1 MQNHRSFIRPVACI
15 FVLSGASFSIGCAGG
30 DFDEDQEIDA
40 PEPIGVAVQ
49 AATVA
54 EAAQSSCSTTS
65 VKGLSQQI
73 IDQAACID
81 PNAFVKVPAQPNL
94 VLGSA
99 VFPYLELP
107 AKDAFVNA
115 LKSKPGTTMTV
126 NSMLRTVAQQY
137 LLYSWSLAG
146 KCGIGLAAKPGNSN
160 HETGLALD
168 IQQYNTWM
176 TALQNNGFK
185 WFGNSDAV
193 HFDYNGPGA
202 VNYKGMDVKAFQQL
216 WNMNHPNDLIDEDG
230 VYGPQTEARLK
241 QSPADGFP
249 KGANC
254 NAPKPNPDVY
264 PAIAFSAGEDRFADG
279 SSAGVV
285 DIFEGETYSVT
296 MELANKGGSPAS
308 NVDIGVWVEEPF
320 LAASD
325 YFIESNWMNG
335 GMFKEN
341 DANTDPLNP
350 PHGEP
355 LGQAFTLKMNALSP
369 GETKRVTLTVTAA
382 AYSIGLADAPDVR
395 VWVKDIPNFYHQD
408 EFNGEATNVNG
419 SQTFGEKLQAY
430 VPTDVYSRTHWEWD
444 TDRLEGFSPLGAA
457 TLTAAPDAKAL
468 LVGGEGDDPGA
479 LGPATQFAAEDFNAV
494 AIRAKRTGGTG
505 KAKLYFTT
513 ADEPEM
519 SEEKA
524 IAFDLPDDEAFHELT
539 VFAGDHPSWKGTI
552 TQLRVDPFEAGPG
565 TVEFDFMR
573 AVLGD
578 GSSTGSSGGPGGGL
592 NPNGVPPEDQIAEGS
607 CACSIPGAGNK
618 RPIPWALGAAAFAA
632 LGARRARRRSAS
644 IRHSRWN

>member
-1 MQNHRSFIRPVACI
+1 MKYRSSIRPLACS
-15 FVLSGASFSIGCAGG
+15 FVLAALAASSSWGCASDDPFG
-30 DFDEDQEIDA
+30 DQEIDT

-54 EAAQSSCSTTS
+54 EAAQTSCSTSS

-73 IDQAACID
+73 IDQSACID

-94 VLGSA
+94 VLGAA

-107 AKDAFVNA
+107 AKNAFVNA

-193 HFDYNGPGA
+193 HFDYNGAGA
-202 VNYKGMDVKAFQQL
+202 VSYKGMDVKAFQQL
-216 WNMNHPNDLIDEDG
+216 WNINHPNDLIDEDG
-230 VYGPQTEARLK
+230 VYGPMTESRLK
-241 QSPADGFP
+241 QAPAGGFA

-254 NAPKPNPDVY
+254 NAPKPNPDVH
-264 PAIAFSAGEDRFADG
+264 PAIALVSGEDIFPDA
-279 SSAGVV
+279 SSAGIDDV
-285 DIFEGETYSVT
+285 FEGGKYTFT
-296 MELANKGGSPAS
+296 MEVTNKGGSPAS
-308 NVDIGVWVEEPF
+308 NVDIGIWVEEPF
-320 LAASD
+320 LVASD
-325 YFIESNWMNG
+325 YLIESDWMNG

-341 DANTDPLNP
+341 DANKDPSNP
-350 PHGEP
+350 PHGMP
-355 LGQAFTLKMNALSP
+355 LGGTFDLKMNALSP
-369 GETKRVTLTVTAA
+369 GETKRVTLTVTAE

-408 EFNGEATNVNG
+408 EFNGAATNVNG

-430 VPTDVYSRTHWEWD
+430 IPTDVYSRTHWEWD
-444 TDRLEGFSPLGAA
+444 TDRLEGFTPLGAA
-457 TLTAAPDAKAL
+457 TVTAYPDAKVL
-468 LVGGEGDDPGA
+468 LLGGEGEDPGA
-479 LGPATQFAAEDFNAV
+479 LGPVTEFSAADLNAV
-494 AIRAKRTGGTG
+494 TMRAKRTGGTG

-513 ADEPEM
+513 ADDPEM
-519 SEEKA
+519 TEEKA
-524 IAFDLPDDEAFHELT
+524 IEFELPDDEAFHEIT
-539 VFAGDHPSWKGTI
+539 VFAGDHPKWTGSI
-552 TQLRVDPFEAGPG
+552 TQLRIDPFEEGSG
-565 TVEFDFMR
+565 TVELEYLR
-573 AVLGD
+573 VVVGS
-578 GSSTGSSGGPGGGL
+578 SSTGSSGGPGGPGGT
-592 NPNGVPPEDQIAEGS
+592 NTNGVQPDGQAAEGS
-607 CACSIPGAGNK
+607 CACAVPGSGG
-618 RPIPWALGAAAFAA
+618 RGEVPWALGAAAIAFAA
-632 LGARRARRRSAS
+632 LGSRRARRATSMK
-644 IRHSRWN
+644 